1 MERIEKWFGEKQWI
15 KESESHSVCRT
26 LCYPMDYTV
35 HGILQAIVLERIAFP
50 FSRGSSQLM
59 DWIQVYRT
67 AGGFFTSWTTR
78 EAQEYWNGWAIS
90 SPVDLPNPGMDP
102 GFPALQADSLL
113 TELSGKPMNE
123 WRKLLILWVRMKS
136 KRSLW
141 ILHRQGHLQPWLH
154 P

>member
-35 HGILQAIVLERIAFP
+35 HGILQAIVLERIAF
-50 FSRGSSQLM
+50 SRGSYQLM
-59 DWIQVYRT
+59 ELIQVYRT
-67 AGGFFTSWTTR
+67 AGGFFTGWTTR